1 MMWCGFDS
9 VSQNDRKWC
18 YIKYAE
24 HMMQKITMIIS
35 QQLKQGMGE
44 SIFWASMDNRC
55 SIFTMN
61 NWICT
66 FINPGHL
73 QVCVYVCVCMCV
85 LSHVWLCDPM
95 EPTSLLCPWDLPDKN
110 TGVGCHFLLQ
120 GIFLIQGS
128 NLHLLHLLHW
138 QVGSLPPV
146 PLGKPISQCIC

>member
-35 QQLKQGMGE
+35 QQLKQWMGE
-44 SIFWASMDNRC
+44 SIFWVSMDNRC

-73 QVCVYVCVCMCV
+73 QVCVYVCMCMCV
-85 LSHVWLCDPM
+85 LSHVWLFVTPWSSPVSSVHGICQIRYWSGLPFPPPGDLSDPGIK
-95 EPTSLLCPWDLPDKN
+95 PASLTSPAL
-110 TGVGCHFLLQ
+110 TGGFFTTCAT
-120 GIFLIQGS
+120 
-128 NLHLLHLLHW
+128 
-138 QVGSLPPV
+138 
-146 PLGKPISQCIC
+146 GKPISQCIC